1 MEPEAIRLSCIG
13 INATAYDLSLVPKRT
28 RARSRWGW
36 GKRATAQIV

>member
-13 INATAYDLSLVPKRT
+13 INATAYELSLVPKRT